1 MIFRL
6 HVRGLD
12 MVKEVEAETSIEAQF
27 KIMKELSDTEIHR
40 IKGFEMLRPD
50 GKPFSP
56 RRRDDYQAAAI

>member
-12 MVKEVEAETSIEAQF
+12 IVKEIDAETSIEAQF
-27 KIMKELSDTEIHR
+27 KIMKDLSETEIHR

-50 GKPFSP
+50 GKPYSP